1 MENIKNKVIIITG
14 ASSGIGAAAAKKL
27 ASLGA
32 KAVLSARRE
41 EKLKE
46 LTQDLGDNAMYVV
59 ADVSKRADLDN
70 LIAKTIEKFGQVDVL
85 WNNAGIMPISF
96 LEEGR
101 VEEWDATIDINIKGV
116 LYGIN
121 AVLPHMLKRK
131 YGHIITTAS
140 TGALQ
145 TVPGASV
152 YCGTKYAVKAI
163 MDSLRKEVVKDIRVT
178 TIYPGRTDSELFE
191 TIQSEKIKE
200 AFKDNFDNTPALE
213 GEAIAD
219 AVIYAIGQPATVNV
233 NDIVVRPLGEG

>member
-1 MENIKNKVIIITG
+1 MENIKDKVIIITG
-14 ASSGIGAAAAKKL
+14 ASSGIGAAAAKRL

-32 KAVLSARRE
+32 KVVLSARRE
-41 EKLKE
+41 DKLKE
-46 LTQDLGDNAMYVV
+46 LTADLGDNAMYVV
-59 ADVSKRADLDN
+59 TDVSKRADLDN
-70 LIAKTIEKFGQVDVL
+70 LVAKTIERFGQVDVL

-145 TVPGASV
+145 TVAGASV

-163 MDSLRKEVVKDIRVT
+163 MDSLRKEVVKNIRVT
-178 TIYPGRTDSELFE
+178 TIYPGRADSELFE

-200 AFKDNFDNTPALE
+200 AFKDNFDNTPSLD

-219 AVIYAIGQPATVNV
+219 AVIYAIGQPATVSV
-233 NDIVVRPLGEG
+233 NEIVVRPLGEA